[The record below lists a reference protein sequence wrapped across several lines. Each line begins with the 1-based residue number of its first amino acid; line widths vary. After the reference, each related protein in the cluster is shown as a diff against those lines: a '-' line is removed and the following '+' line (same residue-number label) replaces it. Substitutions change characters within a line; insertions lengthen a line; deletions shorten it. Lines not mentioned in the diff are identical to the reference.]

1 MFKCT
6 LQLYVERLAC
16 LNLCN
21 ALESKRIS
29 HKRQHLLGLAC
40 QLHFG
45 VKQEIMESVIEKL
58 AEFLGSRGWKC
69 SVEADRS
76 LIQTGANGK
85 NGRWPCIAIGGSENR
100 DLVFLSLFPV
110 NIPTEKRPVV
120 AELLARINYRLS
132 HGCYEMDFEDG
143 ELRFRTSI
151 PAVQGEDQG
160 GLLEYLVFANLC
172 TFDNHFGTIMKV
184 LYTEISPK
192 KALEKPKAKKV
203 RRPRFEL
210 N

>member
-1 MFKCT
+1 
-6 LQLYVERLAC
+6 
-16 LNLCN
+16 
-21 ALESKRIS
+21 
-29 HKRQHLLGLAC
+29 
-40 QLHFG
+40 
-45 VKQEIMESVIEKL
+45 MESVIEKL

-69 SVEADRS
+69 AVEADRP

-110 NIPTEKRPVV
+110 NIPKEKRSAV

-151 PAVQGEDQG
+151 PAVQGEVQG
-160 GLLEYLVFANLC
+160 ELLEYLVFANLC
-172 TFDNHFGTIMKV
+172 AFDSHFENIMRV
-184 LYTEISPK
+184 LYTDVSPENALDKPKPK
-192 KALEKPKAKKV
+192 KARK
-203 RRPRFEL
+203 PRFEL